1 MDDFQHLAGTV
12 LPEGSLT
19 ITHADERT
27 LSALVGARQLA
38 GPAVHPVWLLV
49 ALVNGL
55 GVPIADVY
63 AMAGCRMEDGPM
75 LGECELSIDR
85 PLEAGTYRVLGDILD
100 IERKTGG
107 SGTFDVMRMRI
118 RLANDSGVAATCVAL
133 QIVPRSRA

>member
-1 MDDFQHLAGTV
+1 VDDFQHLAGTV
-12 LPEGSLT
+12 LPEGTLT
-19 ITHADERT
+19 ISQADDQT

-63 AMAGCRMEDGPM
+63 AMVGCRMEDGPM
-75 LGECELSIDR
+75 LGECDLSIDR
-85 PLEAGTYRVLGDILD
+85 PLEVGTYRVLGDILD